1 MYGANVGAPF
11 RHCALD
17 SAAHL
22 CKVALLCMAR
32 GIVRSLC
39 SSVESPCCSLVQ
51 REWRSWNVHKNK
63 TKSCVAQCVYL
74 FVAAFDTIVL
84 CSLSCLV
91 RVIQLVACACACAWL
106 AHTLAHSHT
115 HTLAHSH
122 TRTLANS
129 HTCTLAHSHTRTLA
143 HTHTRTPVLSF
154 FARQTHTH
162 TAYIEPHAAVHTP

>member
-1 MYGANVGAPF
+1 MRP
-11 RHCALD
+11 
-17 SAAHL
+17 S
-22 CKVALLCMAR
+22 
-32 GIVRSLC
+32 GIVLWTVRPTCAKLRFFAWPGE
-39 SSVESPCCSLVQ
+39 SSGVYAPVSPCCSLVQ

-115 HTLAHSH
+115 HTLAPIQIIGRIHPTYRAKSCQIIGP
-122 TRTLANS
+122 TIIGLK
-129 HTCTLAHSHTRTLA
+129 L
-143 HTHTRTPVLSF
+143 
-154 FARQTHTH
+154 
-162 TAYIEPHAAVHTP
+162 

>member
-1 MYGANVGAPF
+1 MRP
-11 RHCALD
+11 
-17 SAAHL
+17 S
-22 CKVALLCMAR
+22 
-32 GIVRSLC
+32 GIVLWTVRPTCAKLRFFAWPGE
-39 SSVESPCCSLVQ
+39 SSGVYAPVSPCCSLVQ